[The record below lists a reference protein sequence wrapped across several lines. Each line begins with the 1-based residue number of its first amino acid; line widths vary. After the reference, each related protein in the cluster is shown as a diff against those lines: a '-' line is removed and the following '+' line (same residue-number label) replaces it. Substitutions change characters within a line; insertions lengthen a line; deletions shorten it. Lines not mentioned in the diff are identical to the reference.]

1 MKPIFL
7 ITLTLGVIGG
17 ILFIVFLSNPG
28 EQLKENT
35 RFDKSFD
42 PELRTEG
49 LTTSMPIQQNEQSQ
63 NEEAPADLQIEDL
76 TPGTGVEAKIG
87 NTVSVHY
94 KGTLL
99 NGTTFDSSYD
109 RGTPFSFTLGQNT
122 VIQGWERGILGMK
135 IGGKRKLVIPSD
147 LAYGPRAIGLI
158 PANSTLVFEVALLD
172 IK

>member
-7 ITLTLGVIGG
+7 ITVTLGVVGG
-17 ILFIVFLSNPG
+17 ILFITFLARTG
-28 EQLKENT
+28 EPKEDNKQTQNT
-35 RFDKSFD
+35 
-42 PELRTEG
+42 
-49 LTTSMPIQQNEQSQ
+49 MPTQEQNEQAPTELKIEDITVGAG
-63 NEEAPADLQIEDL
+63 EEAR
-76 TPGTGVEAKIG
+76 TG

-109 RGTPFSFTLGQNT
+109 RGTPFSFTLGQNS
-122 VIQGWERGILGMK
+122 VIQGWERGILGMRV
-135 IGGKRKLVIPSD
+135 GGKRKLVIPSD

-158 PANSTLVFEVALLD
+158 PANSTLIFEVTLLD

>member
-7 ITLTLGVIGG
+7 ITLTLGVVGG
-17 ILFIVFLSNPG
+17 ILFITFLTRSG
-28 EQLKENT
+28 EPQEDNKQTQNI
-35 RFDKSFD
+35 
-42 PELRTEG
+42 
-49 LTTSMPIQQNEQSQ
+49 MPIQKQNGQ
-63 NEEAPADLQIEDL
+63 APTELQIEDL
-76 TPGTGVEAKIG
+76 TVGTGKEARTG

-94 KGTLL
+94 NGTLL

-109 RGTPFSFTLGQNT
+109 RGTPFSFTLGQNS

-135 IGGKRKLVIPSD
+135 VGGKRKLVIPPS

-158 PANSTLVFEVALLD
+158 PGNSTLVFEVTLLD